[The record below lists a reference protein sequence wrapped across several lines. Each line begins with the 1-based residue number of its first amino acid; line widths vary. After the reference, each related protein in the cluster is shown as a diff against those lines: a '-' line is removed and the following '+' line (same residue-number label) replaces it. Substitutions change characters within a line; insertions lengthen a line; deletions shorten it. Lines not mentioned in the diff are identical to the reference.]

1 MCNDTDTRIVS
12 FHKIHKLS
20 QIDIRQAVTTYKS
33 LRTSDGVNLDLFTVV
48 RPVLG
53 VVCVLVF
60 ALHGVAN
67 RVELS

>member
-33 LRTSDGVNLDLFTVV
+33 LRTSDRVNLDLF
-48 RPVLG
+48 
-53 VVCVLVF
+53 
-60 ALHGVAN
+60 
-67 RVELS
+67 